1 MSYEI
6 LDGLKLEFKLGSTL
20 SNTKQKSW
28 YPEEF
33 GFGRTVGGGIAF
45 LNSQNSV
52 GWLNDNLITYNK
64 TFADHRVNV
73 VAGFSQQAMDFENF
87 GLAKYNFDVQ
97 SINVDNIGSG
107 TDFYVGGSNSN
118 AYRWSLRSWLW
129 RANYSF
135 KDKYIFTATG
145 RSDGS
150 SKFPE
155 GKKWAFFPSG
165 GIAWRISEEPFF
177 QNLNNIV
184 NDLKFHASY
193 GLSGNQAIPPYA
205 SRDTYAFSNYIFG
218 NAIATGMA
226 PTRLENRGLSWET
239 TSQLDIGLDINLFD
253 SRINLNAVYYE
264 KLTEDLL
271 MQASVPFTTGYE
283 DAWKNTGSISNHG
296 MEFSL
301 NTINIET
308 RNFTWSTN
316 FNISFN
322 RNMVKSLDTGTELDY
337 VILNGPAQAVN
348 MCYILQEGKPIGSMY
363 GLIWDGIYQLDDF
376 TYDESKSHAELLSTN
391 GYIPKEGVYPLDG
404 NPRRPGNMK
413 FKDIAGDFDEN
424 GNPVP
429 DGNIN
434 QADRTIIGN
443 ANPKHFG
450 GFSNE
455 FSYKNFELSF
465 LMNWSY
471 GNDILNQNLALGLS
485 LGGPYKNQY
494 TKALERWTPDNPT
507 NELYAIGGGP
517 GGLSNS
523 FYVEDGSFLRL
534 SNITFGYNL
543 PMKLV
548 GKWNISGARIFL
560 SGDNLH
566 VWTKYSGYDPEVSIG
581 DNALTPGTDFSAYPR
596 SRTVRVGIKL
606 DF

>member
-1 MSYEI
+1 
-6 LDGLKLEFKLGSTL
+6 
-20 SNTKQKSW
+20 
-28 YPEEF
+28 
-33 GFGRTVGGGIAF
+33 
-45 LNSQNSV
+45 
-52 GWLNDNLITYNK
+52 
-64 TFADHRVNV
+64 
-73 VAGFSQQAMDFENF
+73 
-87 GLAKYNFDVQ
+87 
-97 SINVDNIGSG
+97 
-107 TDFYVGGSNSN
+107 
-118 AYRWSLRSWLW
+118 
-129 RANYSF
+129 
-135 KDKYIFTATG
+135 
-145 RSDGS
+145 
-150 SKFPE
+150 
-155 GKKWAFFPSG
+155 
-165 GIAWRISEEPFF
+165 
-177 QNLNNIV
+177 
-184 NDLKFHASY
+184 
-193 GLSGNQAIPPYA
+193 
-205 SRDTYAFSNYIFG
+205 
-218 NAIATGMA
+218 
-226 PTRLENRGLSWET
+226 
-239 TSQLDIGLDINLFD
+239 
-253 SRINLNAVYYE
+253 
-264 KLTEDLL
+264 
-271 MQASVPFTTGYE
+271 
-283 DAWKNTGSISNHG
+283 
-296 MEFSL
+296 
-301 NTINIET
+301 
-308 RNFTWSTN
+308 
-316 FNISFN
+316 
-322 RNMVKSLDTGTELDY
+322 
-337 VILNGPAQAVN
+337 
-348 MCYILQEGKPIGSMY
+348 MY